1 MQWRKNSKDERKE
14 KLQAASAGRLPDSRE
29 RERERERECTS
40 GMMMVPEAK
49 TGSSR
54 SRVMGGAPGS

>member
-1 MQWRKNSKDERKE
+1 MQRKTNSKDERKE

-29 RERERERECTS
+29 RERESTS
-40 GMMMVPEAK
+40 GMMMVPEAN

>member
-14 KLQAASAGRLPDSRE
+14 KLQAASAGRLPDTRE
-29 RERERERECTS
+29 RERERERTS

>member
-1 MQWRKNSKDERKE
+1 MQWKKNSKDERKE

-29 RERERERECTS
+29 RERERIS

-54 SRVMGGAPGS
+54 SRVMGGTPGS